1 MAKASPSSVRN
12 PDADSDSAAL
22 DPSSPAKRRA
32 RHRLIG
38 AMALSLVAAVIVPM
52 LLSPEPTRGGSDA
65 AIIVQGR
72 ELPPP
77 AATAPTQAPAL
88 VSPGSARDTSSPSET
103 ASTLKPTAT
112 PAARDSAAQLE
123 PDRGAGS
130 LAPAPADGP
139 MRLEAPRAEL
149 RPESK
154 PESRPVAKPEPRP
167 EAKSEAKAE
176 AKTEAKAEAK
186 TEAKAES
193 KSRDARADAPGKF
206 LVQVGTF
213 SQTASAQTA
222 LDRVKSAGM
231 KGYSET
237 IRTER
242 GERIR
247 VRVGPFNTREAAEQA
262 RARLKTAGLEA
273 VIVSPQ

>member
-1 MAKASPSSVRN
+1 MRDASAPPEQER
-12 PDADSDSAAL
+12 AA
-22 DPSSPAKRRA
+22 
-32 RHRLIG
+32 G
-38 AMALSLVAAVIVPM
+38 NLV
-52 LLSPEPTRGGSDA
+52 
-65 AIIVQGR
+65 
-72 ELPPP
+72 
-77 AATAPTQAPAL
+77 
-88 VSPGSARDTSSPSET
+88 
-103 ASTLKPTAT
+103 
-112 PAARDSAAQLE
+112 
-123 PDRGAGS
+123 
-130 LAPAPADGP
+130 PAPADGP
-139 MRLEAPRAEL
+139 MRLEAPRPESRAEV

-154 PESRPVAKPEPRP
+154 PESRSAVKPEPRP
-167 EAKSEAKAE
+167 EAK
-176 AKTEAKAEAK
+176 TEAKPEP
-186 TEAKAES
+186 
-193 KSRDARADAPGKF
+193 KSRDARADAAGKF
-206 LVQVGTF
+206 LVQVGAF

>member
-1 MAKASPSSVRN
+1 MAKASPSSVRSS
-12 PDADSDSAAL
+12 DADTDSAAL
-22 DPSSPAKRRA
+22 DPSSPGKRRA

-38 AMALSLVAAVIVPM
+38 AVALSLAAAVIVPM
-52 LLSPEPTRGGSDA
+52 LLSPEPTRGGPDA

-72 ELPPP
+72 ELPSPATIAPVRPP
-77 AATAPTQAPAL
+77 A
-88 VSPGSARDTSSPSET
+88 SGSGSGSASTARDAVSPSET
-103 ASTLKPTAT
+103 ASTPKPTAT
-112 PAARDSAAQLE
+112 PPMRDASAPPEQERAAGNLV
-123 PDRGAGS
+123 
-130 LAPAPADGP
+130 PAPADGP
-139 MRLEAPRAEL
+139 MRLEPPRPESRAEV

-154 PESRPVAKPEPRP
+154 PESRSAVKPEPRP
-167 EAKSEAKAE
+167 EAK
-176 AKTEAKAEAK
+176 TEAKPEP
-186 TEAKAES
+186 
-193 KSRDARADAPGKF
+193 KSRDARADAAGKF
-206 LVQVGTF
+206 LVQVGAF

>member
-176 AKTEAKAEAK
+176 AKTEAKAE
-186 TEAKAES
+186 S

-231 KGYSET
+231 KGYSEA